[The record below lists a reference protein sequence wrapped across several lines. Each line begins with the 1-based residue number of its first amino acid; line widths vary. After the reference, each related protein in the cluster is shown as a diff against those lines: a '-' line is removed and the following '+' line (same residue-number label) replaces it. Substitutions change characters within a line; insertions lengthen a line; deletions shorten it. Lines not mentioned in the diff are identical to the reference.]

1 LVDDAQNLCSTE
13 IVYLAVEQHRCP
25 QTKDV
30 SSLHTNGG
38 NFMSMVAVLHA
49 FFICVV
55 LHAFKTMWF
64 Q

>member
-13 IVYLAVEQHRCP
+13 NMYLAVEQHRCP
-25 QTKDV
+25 QTKAV

-38 NFMSMVAVLHA
+38 NSMSMVAVIHA

-55 LHAFKTMWF
+55 LHVFKAVWF